1 MIVDQTLL
9 LGQFAKRRNAPV
21 KYDRVLV
28 EQTMRAMERIE
39 EIRARRERVFV
50 RRRLRGKEVRAM
62 RKRADA
68 RVVVEG
74 EHLIAKEMGVLEEAR
89 EAGKV
94 VVDVQKE
101 VLPAQVVGAER
112 LRMKRKRKLLV
123 GGGEVEEMDVD

>member
-1 MIVDQTLL
+1 
-9 LGQFAKRRNAPV
+9 
-21 KYDRVLV
+21 
-28 EQTMRAMERIE
+28 MRAMERIE

-101 VLPAQVVGAER
+101 VLPAQVVGEER